1 MLLMCYNCEELIEHN
16 DCQAKFP
23 CAILD
28 NRFQNV
34 TVYENPFPSE
44 LGEVM
49 QLKIMVSPV
58 SD

>member
-1 MLLMCYNCEELIEHN
+1 MLLMCYNCEEHIEHN

-28 NRFQNV
+28 NRFQNM

-49 QLKIMVSPV
+49 
-58 SD
+58 